1 MNEAYDILQECYRAL
16 DCSQILQE
24 KFDPFNDAN
33 YVNTA
38 RKYTSS
44 LFIESAN
51 RLEDI
56 LKESRDRTEAIL
68 NGYLLNYVHLLKK
81 YKARLRD
88 NAKDLPSLHYSS
100 YEYPKLSTFP
110 KMIKK
115 SVDFESMMETFVEN
129 YAEETNHKK
138 IQSGASGIIDAF
150 TTEYIGK
157 PISSEDIDQV
167 KEITRDLI
175 CGEEKDLE
183 VNSGS
188 LMLYVENFQ
197 KVKTIK
203 DILRSTKDEIP
214 SFFKSLRDL
223 YEELL
228 THIHK
233 VKGITINA
241 NKYNDIQTMRDPNKT
256 IILARQ
262 YSNMAVMDLEY
273 NRIFTTFAR
282 MYTYTML
289 TKFDIIQEK
298 LNLQIKII
306 TDIMTSLDLFAAL
319 PDPKNTNSK
328 NVFIKR

>member
-1 MNEAYDILQECYRAL
+1 
-16 DCSQILQE
+16 
-24 KFDPFNDAN
+24 
-33 YVNTA
+33 
-38 RKYTSS
+38 
-44 LFIESAN
+44 
-51 RLEDI
+51 
-56 LKESRDRTEAIL
+56 
-68 NGYLLNYVHLLKK
+68 
-81 YKARLRD
+81 
-88 NAKDLPSLHYSS
+88 
-100 YEYPKLSTFP
+100 
-110 KMIKK
+110 
-115 SVDFESMMETFVEN
+115 
-129 YAEETNHKK
+129 
-138 IQSGASGIIDAF
+138 
-150 TTEYIGK
+150 
-157 PISSEDIDQV
+157 
-167 KEITRDLI
+167 
-175 CGEEKDLE
+175 
-183 VNSGS
+183 
-188 LMLYVENFQ
+188 MLYVENFQ